1 MHVSVYKYT
10 DRNLPIINN
19 KFFLKVYFDHGLQLD
34 GVSSKLAD
42 AVRQFLHGHAVFVVL
57 PAESLLIQVDLLQI
71 TDLGYKNKQTIKV
84 K

>member
-1 MHVSVYKYT
+1 M
-10 DRNLPIINN
+10 
-19 KFFLKVYFDHGLQLD
+19 FLSTNIQIEICQKRKEVYFDHGLQLD